1 MISNILVVPSALV
14 VGYCL
19 DKFKGWIIVLLN
31 AILVMLSLSFMLL
44 ATLVK
49 TNNSNLAH
57 AFIFI
62 GLCGS
67 MTFGITTY
75 LVVSNV
81 LCSSPNI
88 GHNFGQQKCR
98 QGE

>member
-1 MISNILVVPSALV
+1 MISNILVIPSALV

-31 AILVMLSLSFMLL
+31 ALLVVISLSIMLL
-44 ATLVK
+44 ATLIK
-49 TNNSNLAH
+49 NNQSNSAH
-57 AFIFI
+57 ALIFI

-75 LVVSNV
+75 LAVS
-81 LCSSPNI
+81 
-88 GHNFGQQKCR
+88 
-98 QGE
+98 